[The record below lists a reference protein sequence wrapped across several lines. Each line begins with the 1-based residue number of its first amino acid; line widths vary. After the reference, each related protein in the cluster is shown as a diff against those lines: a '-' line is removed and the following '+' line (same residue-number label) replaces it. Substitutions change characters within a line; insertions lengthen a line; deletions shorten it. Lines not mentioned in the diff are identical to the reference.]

1 MPIEDQRAGRVR
13 LGAFEVD
20 LRSGAL
26 YPAGAVGDDRK
37 TLLREQPFRVLRML
51 IEGGGKVVTREEI
64 KKRLWPNDTIVDF
77 DHSINVAIGI
87 LRQALGDAADN
98 PRYIKTLV
106 RQGYQLIVPVER
118 QEGTADLPEAED
130 LQTSAPLPANRN
142 GGLTGSRISR
152 YRVLEVLGG
161 GGMGVVYRAEDLKLG
176 RPVALKFLPEEVV
189 EQPATIQ
196 RFEREAQTAS
206 ALNHPNICTIYG
218 IEEYEGKPF
227 IVMELLEGEALS
239 TRLAQSHAPFALT
252 AFLDIAIQV
261 CSGLQ
266 AAHAK
271 GIVHRDVKPANIFLT
286 KDGPAKILDFG
297 LAKLASAHEEEA
309 SLTEDTSL
317 HISRSAQQPSAQ
329 QSAFQDLSSLTA
341 TGTAIGTF
349 AYMSPEQIRKE
360 KLDCRTDLFSLG
372 LVLYEMATGY
382 RAFAGES
389 IEVVHDAILHQTPSP
404 ARVLNSEVPRR
415 LNTIICKALEKD
427 PAHRYQSA
435 AEMSNDLLLVQKELR
450 PGIHLARSWLVIAAA
465 ALVLFAAGALYRGF
479 HSRITLSSSDTLVL
493 ADMSNQ
499 ASDAALGD
507 GMNLAL
513 QVALQQTPYLNLLG
527 GDKVHETARQLGLRD
542 DARITPEVAA
552 QVCRKTNSRA
562 VISAS
567 VGDAGNRFRI
577 GVSAI
582 DCQSGKTLEHVVHE
596 AEKREDIVR
605 TLGLSASQLRLKLG
619 ESRDSVSRFNQP
631 LDQATSSSP
640 DALQF
645 LALGYKKHL
654 NGDIPGALSTYERA
668 IEKDPNFA
676 LAYAAQGSGNQWLGK
691 PAQALI
697 SFTKAFELRSRLT
710 IPSRY
715 QVETIYYG
723 DGRNERDKEC
733 RVAQEWVQAFSR
745 DVIAR
750 INLSACLPYM
760 GRHDEALVQSREA
773 ARLLPS
779 APTLMQLLLSAKYA
793 QRIEEARETYDEAIL
808 REVDSPR
815 LHLYHALLA
824 FLQNDTS
831 GMQKEWAWASQ
842 DPIRGRFVLYQESR
856 TEGFYGRSRKAHRLA
871 QMDVDSSMKA
881 GFLPDAAAFEISDA
895 LRDTETGNLR
905 ESRAWVTDALRK
917 SQDRNVLMLAAL
929 TFARAGNTEQSQKLV
944 DKLNQLCPNDFTM
957 QAFSLPATRAAI
969 KLAQN
974 DPAAAIEI
982 LRLLTPYDLA
992 ISGSFDNVY
1001 PAYLRGL
1008 GYLQLKKGNLAAAE
1022 FRKVLDHPG
1031 VVQGFVTGALS
1042 ILQLA
1047 RAQVL
1052 MHDEEAA
1059 RKSYEDFLA
1068 LWKSADPDLPIYK
1081 EAKAEYSALRK
1092 SAQSRSCAEVPYI
1105 PGVRTGGDAG
1115 PGERDGV

>member
-1 MPIEDQRAGRVR
+1 MPIEDQPAGRVR

-20 LRSGAL
+20 LHSGVL
-26 YPAGAVGDDRK
+26 YPAGAVGDDHR
-37 TLLREQPFRVLRML
+37 TLLREQPLRVLQML

-87 LRQALGDAADN
+87 LRQTLGDAADN

-106 RQGYQLIVPVER
+106 RQGYRLMVPVEW
-118 QEGTADLPEAED
+118 QESTSEAPN
-130 LQTSAPLPANRN
+130 LQYPQTSAPLLANR
-142 GGLTGSRISR
+142 GGLTGTRVSR

-161 GGMGVVYRAEDLKLG
+161 GGMGVVYRAEDLKLA

-189 EQPATIQ
+189 AQPAAIQ
-196 RFEREAQTAS
+196 RFEREARTAS
-206 ALNHPNICTIYG
+206 ALNHPNICTIHG

-227 IVMELLEGEALS
+227 IIMELLEGEALS
-239 TRLAQSHAPFALT
+239 TRLAQRHAPFALT
-252 AFLDIAIQV
+252 TLLDVAIQV

-271 GIVHRDVKPANIFLT
+271 GIIHRDVKPANIFLT

-297 LAKLASAHEEEA
+297 LAKLASQEEQAATREEI
-309 SLTEDTSL
+309 SLAVSKSPQE
-317 HISRSAQQPSAQ
+317 RSAR
-329 QSAFQDLSSLTA
+329 QSSFQDLPSLTA
-341 TGTAIGTF
+341 TGSALGTF

-360 KLDCRTDLFSLG
+360 ELDSRTDLFSFG
-372 LVLYEMATGY
+372 LVLYEMATGC
-382 RAFAGES
+382 RAFPGES
-389 IEVVHDAILHQTPSP
+389 IEVVHEAILHQTPSSP
-404 ARVLNSEVPRR
+404 RVLNAAVPRR

-435 AEMSNDLLLVQKELR
+435 AEMRNDLLLVQKELR
-450 PGIHLARSWLVIAAA
+450 PVVHLARSWLAMAAA
-465 ALVLFAAGALYRGF
+465 ILVLFAASALYWRF

-493 ADMSNQ
+493 ADMNNQ
-499 ASDAALGD
+499 TGDTALGD

-527 GDKVHETARQLGLRD
+527 GDKVHETLRLLGLSE
-542 DARITPEVAA
+542 DARITPDVAR

-562 VISAS
+562 AISAS
-567 VGDAGNRFRI
+567 IGDAGNRFRI

-582 DCQSGKTLEHVVHE
+582 DCQSGKTLEDIVQE

-605 TLGLSASQLRLKLG
+605 TLGLYASQLRLKLG
-619 ESRDSVSRFNQP
+619 ESRDSVGRFNQP

-645 LALGYKKHL
+645 LALGYKKQL
-654 NGDIPGALSTYERA
+654 SGDIPGALSSYERA

-697 SFTKAFELRSRLT
+697 SFTTAFELRNRLT

-733 RVAQEWVQAFSR
+733 RVAQEWAQAFSR

-750 INLSACLPYM
+750 INLSSCLQYM
-760 GRHDEALVQSREA
+760 GRHDEGLVQSREA

-779 APTLMQLLLSAKYA
+779 APTLMHLLLSAKNA
-793 QRIEEARETYDEAIL
+793 QRIEEARETYDDAIL

-856 TEGFYGRSRKAHRLA
+856 AEGFYGRSRNAHRLV

-881 GFLPDAAAFEISDA
+881 GFLSDAAAFEISDA

-905 ESRAWVTDALRK
+905 ESRALLTDALRK
-917 SQDRNVLMLAAL
+917 SQDRIVLMLAAL
-929 TFARAGNTEQSQKLV
+929 TFARAGNTEQSQKLME
-944 DKLNQLCPNDFTM
+944 KLNQLFPNDFTI

-974 DPAAAIEI
+974 DPAAAIET
-982 LRLLTPYDLA
+982 LRPVTPYDLA
-992 ISGSFDNVY
+992 ISDSFDNVY

-1008 GYLQLKKGNLAAAE
+1008 AYLQLKKGDLAAAE
-1022 FRKVLDHPG
+1022 FRKVLDHSG
-1031 VVQGFVTGALS
+1031 IVQGFVTGALS

-1052 MHDEEAA
+1052 THDEEAA
-1059 RKSYEDFLA
+1059 RRSYEDFLA
-1068 LWKSADPDLPIYK
+1068 LWKNADPDLPIYK
-1081 EAKAEYSALRK
+1081 EAKAEYVALHK
-1092 SAQSRSCAEVPYI
+1092 TTQ
-1105 PGVRTGGDAG
+1105 
-1115 PGERDGV
+1115 

>member
-1 MPIEDQRAGRVR
+1 MPIEDQPAGRVR

-20 LRSGAL
+20 LHSGVL
-26 YPAGAVGDDRK
+26 YPAGAVGDDHR
-37 TLLREQPFRVLRML
+37 TLLREQPLRVLQML

-87 LRQALGDAADN
+87 LRQTLGDAADN

-106 RQGYQLIVPVER
+106 RQGYRLMVPVEW
-118 QEGTADLPEAED
+118 QESTSEAPN
-130 LQTSAPLPANRN
+130 LQYPQTSAPLLANR
-142 GGLTGSRISR
+142 GGLTGTRVSR

-161 GGMGVVYRAEDLKLG
+161 GGMGVVYRAEDLKLA

-189 EQPATIQ
+189 AQPAAIQ
-196 RFEREAQTAS
+196 RFEREARTAS
-206 ALNHPNICTIYG
+206 ALNHPNICTIHG

-227 IVMELLEGEALS
+227 IIMELLEGEALS
-239 TRLAQSHAPFALT
+239 TRLAQRHAPFALT
-252 AFLDIAIQV
+252 TLLDVAIQV

-271 GIVHRDVKPANIFLT
+271 GIIHRDVKPANIFLT

-297 LAKLASAHEEEA
+297 LAKLASQEEQAATREEI
-309 SLTEDTSL
+309 SLAVSKSPQE
-317 HISRSAQQPSAQ
+317 RSAR
-329 QSAFQDLSSLTA
+329 QSSFQDLPSLTA
-341 TGTAIGTF
+341 TGSALGTF

-360 KLDCRTDLFSLG
+360 ELDSRTDLFSFG
-372 LVLYEMATGY
+372 LVLYEMATGC
-382 RAFAGES
+382 RAFPGES
-389 IEVVHDAILHQTPSP
+389 IEVVHEAILHQTPSSP
-404 ARVLNSEVPRR
+404 RVLNAAVPRR

-435 AEMSNDLLLVQKELR
+435 AEMRNDLLLVQKELR
-450 PGIHLARSWLVIAAA
+450 PVVHLARSWLAMAAA
-465 ALVLFAAGALYRGF
+465 ILVLFAASALYWRF

-493 ADMSNQ
+493 ADMNNQ
-499 ASDAALGD
+499 TGDTALGD

-527 GDKVHETARQLGLRD
+527 GDKVHETLRLLGLSE
-542 DARITPEVAA
+542 DARITPDVAR

-562 VISAS
+562 AISAS
-567 VGDAGNRFRI
+567 IGDAGNRFRI

-582 DCQSGKTLEHVVHE
+582 DCQSGKTLEDIVQE

-605 TLGLSASQLRLKLG
+605 TLGLYASQLRLKLG
-619 ESRDSVSRFNQP
+619 ESRDSVGRFNQP

-645 LALGYKKHL
+645 LALGYKKQL
-654 NGDIPGALSTYERA
+654 SGDIPGALSSYERA

-697 SFTKAFELRSRLT
+697 SFTTAFELRNRLT

-733 RVAQEWVQAFSR
+733 RVAQEWAQAFSR

-750 INLSACLPYM
+750 INLSSCLQYM
-760 GRHDEALVQSREA
+760 GRHDEGLVQSREA

-779 APTLMQLLLSAKYA
+779 APTLMHLLLSAKNA
-793 QRIEEARETYDEAIL
+793 QRIEEARETYDDAIL

-856 TEGFYGRSRKAHRLA
+856 AEGFYGRSRNAHRLV

-881 GFLPDAAAFEISDA
+881 GFLSDAAAFEISDA

-905 ESRAWVTDALRK
+905 ESRALLTDALRK
-917 SQDRNVLMLAAL
+917 SQDRIVLMLAAL
-929 TFARAGNTEQSQKLV
+929 TFARAGNTEQSQKLME
-944 DKLNQLCPNDFTM
+944 KLNQLFPNDFTI

-974 DPAAAIEI
+974 DPAAAIET
-982 LRLLTPYDLA
+982 LRPVTPYDLA
-992 ISGSFDNVY
+992 ISDSFDNVY

-1008 GYLQLKKGNLAAAE
+1008 AYLQLKKGDLAAAE
-1022 FRKVLDHPG
+1022 FRKVLDHSG
-1031 VVQGFVTGALS
+1031 IVQGFVTGALS
-1042 ILQLA
+1042 ILQLG

-1052 MHDEEAA
+1052 THDEEAA
-1059 RKSYEDFLA
+1059 RRSYEDFLA
-1068 LWKSADPDLPIYK
+1068 LWKNADPDLPIYK
-1081 EAKAEYSALRK
+1081 EAKAEYVALHK
-1092 SAQSRSCAEVPYI
+1092 TTQ
-1105 PGVRTGGDAG
+1105 
-1115 PGERDGV
+1115 